1 MSRASKVLL
10 FSLGLV
16 FMLAC
21 ALVTNPINDVK
32 NTANTAQAIVTDA
45 VGLATQA
52 APLGT
57 LIANPSLI
65 PDVGNYFDPQGTP
78 VAEWNGIPIMPQ
90 ATAGQ
95 EHDSANYS
103 FRFTGT
109 VQEAS
114 DFYTNGLG
122 PAGWSPM
129 ITMPGDENGAILVF
143 QKDSGILT
151 VTVSNMNDGT
161 VVVLLTVA

>member
-1 MSRASKVLL
+1 MSRAPKILL

-78 VAEWNGIPIMPQ
+78 VAEWNGIPVMPQ

-95 EHDSANYS
+95 EFTDPNPSYS
-103 FRFTGT
+103 FKINATAQEVKDYYDAQMPDIGWNAPISIP
-109 VQEAS
+109 VQA
-114 DFYTNGLG
+114 DG
-122 PAGWSPM
+122 
-129 ITMPGDENGAILVF
+129 GALAYL
-143 QKDSGILT
+143 KDGKTLT
-151 VTVSNMNDGT
+151 
-161 VVVLLTVA
+161 

>member
-1 MSRASKVLL
+1 MSRLSKILL
-10 FSLGLV
+10 FSIVAV

-21 ALVTNPINDVK
+21 ALISNPINDAK
-32 NTANTAQAIVTDA
+32 NTVNTAQAIVTDA

-90 ATAGQ
+90 AMAGQ
-95 EHDSANYS
+95 EHDPANYS
-103 FRFTGT
+103 FKFTGT
-109 VQEAS
+109 AQEAQ
-114 DFYTNGLG
+114 DFYNDALVNL
-122 PAGWSPM
+122 GWSSM
-129 ITMPGDENGAILVF
+129 LSLPGDEQGALLVF
-143 QKDSGILT
+143 QKDNSILT
-151 VTVSNMNDGT
+151 ITITSADGST
-161 VVVLLTVA
+161 VVLLTLA